1 MDFITNLPICNGFDS
16 IFIMV
21 DQGLSKGVILCPCN
35 KTIDAEGTIKL
46 YIDNVFIQYGLPDI
60 IISDRGPQ
68 FASNIFNGIFDAIGV
83 KPKQEGPFKI
93 KEVLGPVTYQL
104 TLPKQWKIHDVF
116 HACLLMPYKE
126 TELHGPNETRPPPNL
141 VQGNE
146 EYEIETI
153 VSHRLHK
160 NCETMYLIKWKGYHS
175 SENSWITESDLI
187 NAEEEL
193 NDYKRR

>member
-1 MDFITNLPICNGFDS
+1 MMERTTNCTKPFKVN
-16 IFIMV
+16 
-21 DQGLSKGVILCPCN
+21 DQVWLESKNLKIPYQSR
-35 KTIDAEGTIKL
+35 KL
-46 YIDNVFIQYGLPDI
+46 ALK
-60 IISDRGPQ
+60 R
-68 FASNIFNGIFDAIGV
+68 
-83 KPKQEGPFKI
+83 EGPFKI
-93 KEVLGPVTYQL
+93 KEVLGPVTYRL

-116 HACLLMPYKE
+116 HACLLTPYKE

-153 VSHRLHK
+153 VLHRLHK
-160 NCETMYLIKWKGYHS
+160 NRETTYLIKWKGYHS
-175 SENSWITESDLI
+175 SENLWITESDLI